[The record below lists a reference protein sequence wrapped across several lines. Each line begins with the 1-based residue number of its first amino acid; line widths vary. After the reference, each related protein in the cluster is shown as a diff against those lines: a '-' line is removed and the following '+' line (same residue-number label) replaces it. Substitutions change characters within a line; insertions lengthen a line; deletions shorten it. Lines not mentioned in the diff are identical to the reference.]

1 MAWQRANVGVAEHS
15 NDLTITDLETGDTI
29 AVHELC
35 AEKGRTVKNTHHYRD
50 HAQRIV
56 DLEQAIAALIP
67 HETAA
72 ALCAVL
78 KRTSPRIYKDQQ
90 IGRAHVE
97 LQSLM
102 RISYAV
108 FCLKN
113 TTARQTHKSTT
124 KW

>member
-1 MAWQRANVGVAEHS
+1 MLRRPPRS
-15 NDLTITDLETGDTI
+15 TRTDTPFPYTTLVRSTGDTI

-78 KRTSPRIYKDQQ
+78 KRTSPRIYKDQLVAV
-90 IGRAHVE
+90 RA
-97 LQSLM
+97 LL
-102 RISYAV
+102 RD
-108 FCLKN
+108 
-113 TTARQTHKSTT
+113 
-124 KW
+124 